1 MCLRNETGPE
11 QVVNKTGTSKVGY
24 TERGWS
30 L

>member
-1 MCLRNETGPE
+1 MCLHSETGPE
-11 QVVNKTGTSKVGY
+11 QVVNKTGTIKVGY